1 MNRKLP
7 YDQSLILI
15 VLALLGF
22 GLVIV
27 FSASSVI
34 SKELYGPS
42 TAIFFRQLSSVLIGL
57 LLFFV
62 AMRTDYHILGRK
74 PVLYGLLGISAV
86 LLVWALFSPGING
99 VHRWILLGPFRFQ
112 PSEAAKF
119 TAIIL
124 TAYFL
129 ASKGGQV
136 KEIDRSML
144 NYLAV
149 LLALIVTVLLA
160 PDFGTSTSLA
170 ATAALML
177 FLAGL
182 RLRYYIAMALLACP
196 LFYFLIYLVPYR
208 RQRILAFLDPSADP
222 QGSGYQIIQSL
233 VAVGSGGLTGKGLA
247 QGTQKLF
254 FLPEAHTDF
263 IYAVVGEELGL
274 LGCTLIL
281 LLFVLLLWRGIH
293 VSLRADTVFGTFLGL
308 GIVMMIVFQALFN
321 ISVVLS
327 IVPTKGIPLP
337 FISVGGS
344 SVLVMLVSVGVLLN
358 ISRHTRGAVGP
369 SAGIATAGWPGMAAQ
384 SGSNR
389 NDRSA

>member
-1 MNRKLP
+1 
-7 YDQSLILI
+7 
-15 VLALLGF
+15 LGF

-27 FSASSVI
+27 FSASSVV

-42 TAIFFRQLSSVLIGL
+42 TAIFFRQLASVTIGL

-74 PVLYGLLGISAV
+74 PVLYCLLGISV
-86 LLVWALFSPGING
+86 ILLAWALLSPGING
-99 VHRWILLGPFRFQ
+99 VNRWILLGPFRFQ
-112 PSEAAKF
+112 PSEAAKL
-119 TAIIL
+119 TAIVL

-129 ASKGGQV
+129 ARKGGQV
-136 KEIDRSML
+136 KEIDRDML
-144 NYLAV
+144 TYLAV
-149 LLALIVTVLLA
+149 LLAMIIMILAA

-177 FLAGL
+177 FLAGFKF
-182 RLRYYIAMALLACP
+182 RYYLAGALLACP
-196 LFYFLIYLVPYR
+196 ILYFLIYLVPYR
-208 RQRILAFLDPSADP
+208 RQRILAFIDPSADP

-233 VAVGSGGLTGKGLA
+233 VAVGSGGITGKGLA

-254 FLPEAHTDF
+254 FLPEPHTDF

-281 LLFVLLLWRGIH
+281 ALFVLFLWRGIR

-327 IVPTKGIPLP
+327 LVPTKGIPLP
-337 FISVGGS
+337 FVSVGGS
-344 SVLVMLVSVGVLLN
+344 SILIMLVSVGVLLN
-358 ISRHTRGAVGP
+358 ISRHTRGVVSP
-369 SAGIATAGWPGMAAQ
+369 SATAAAAAWHGMASQ
-384 SGSNR
+384 SEPSR
-389 NDRSA
+389 NGKST

>member
-27 FSASSVI
+27 FSASSVV

-42 TAIFFRQLSSVLIGL
+42 TAIFFRQLVSVMIGL
-57 LLFFV
+57 LLFFI

-74 PVLYGLLGISAV
+74 PVLYCLLGISV
-86 LLVWALFSPGING
+86 ILLGWALLSPGING
-99 VHRWILLGPFRFQ
+99 VNRWILLGPFRFQ
-112 PSEAAKF
+112 PSEAAKL
-119 TAIIL
+119 TAIVL

-136 KEIDRSML
+136 KEVDRDML
-144 NYLAV
+144 TYLAV
-149 LLALIVTVLLA
+149 LLAMIIMILAA

-177 FLAGL
+177 FLAGFKF
-182 RLRYYIAMALLACP
+182 RYYLAGALLACP
-196 LFYFLIYLVPYR
+196 IFYFLIYLVPYR
-208 RQRILAFLDPSADP
+208 RQRILAFIDPSADP

-233 VAVGSGGLTGKGLA
+233 VAVGSGGITGKGLA

-254 FLPEAHTDF
+254 FLPEPHTDF

-274 LGCTLIL
+274 LGCTLVLALFIL
-281 LLFVLLLWRGIH
+281 FLWRGIR
-293 VSLRADTVFGTFLGL
+293 VALRADTVFGTFLGL

-327 IVPTKGIPLP
+327 LVPTKGIPLP
-337 FISVGGS
+337 FVSVGGS
-344 SVLVMLVSVGVLLN
+344 SILIMLVSAGVLLN
-358 ISRHTRGAVGP
+358 ISRHTRG
-369 SAGIATAGWPGMAAQ
+369 IASPGVTATVAAWHGMAKQ
-384 SGSNR
+384 SESSR
-389 NDRSA
+389 NGKST

>member
-1 MNRKLP
+1 MNRKVP

-27 FSASSVI
+27 FSASSVV

-42 TAIFFRQLSSVLIGL
+42 TAIFFRQLASVVVGL

-62 AMRTDYHILGRK
+62 AMRTDYHTFARK

-86 LLVWALFSPGING
+86 LLVWALLSPGING
-99 VHRWILLGPFRFQ
+99 VHRWIILGPFRFQ
-112 PSEAAKF
+112 PSEAAKL

-124 TAYFL
+124 TACFL
-129 ASKGGQV
+129 ASKGGQIR
-136 KEIDRSML
+136 KIDRSMMT
-144 NYLAV
+144 YLAV
-149 LLALIVTVLLA
+149 LLAMILLILRA
-160 PDFGTSTSLA
+160 PDFGTAASLA

-177 FLAGL
+177 FLAGF
-182 RLRYYIAMALLACP
+182 RIRYYLAMVLLACP

-208 RQRILAFLDPSADP
+208 RERILAFVDPSADP
-222 QGSGYQIIQSL
+222 QGAGYQIIQSL

-247 QGTQKLF
+247 HGTQKLF
-254 FLPEAHTDF
+254 FLPEPHTDF
-263 IYAVVGEELGL
+263 IYAVVGEETGL
-274 LGCTLIL
+274 LGCTLML
-281 LLFVLLLWRGIH
+281 LLFILFLWRGIR

-327 IVPTKGIPLP
+327 LVPTKGIPLP
-337 FISVGGS
+337 FVSVGGS
-344 SVLVMLVSVGVLLN
+344 SILVMLVSVGVLLN
-358 ISRHTRGAVGP
+358 ISRHTRGVVGQ
-369 SAGIATAGWPGMAAQ
+369 SATVTIARRHGVAEP
-384 SGSNR
+384 SGSR
-389 NDRSA
+389 